1 LRAAVEEAKG
11 EIAEYRA
18 EREARYARMVAEQT
32 GNKAETDSRL
42 KAEYDEE
49 MAKLEAKV
57 NAAKSAVVQD
67 LLSAVKDVK

>member
-1 LRAAVEEAKG
+1 MRAAVEEAKG

-32 GNKAETDSRL
+32 GSKAETDSRL

-49 MAKLEAKV
+49 MAKLQAKV
-57 NAAKSAVVQD
+57 NAVKSAVVQD

>member
-1 LRAAVEEAKG
+1 MEEAKG
-11 EIAEYRA
+11 ESAAYRA
-18 EREARYARMVAEQT
+18 EREARYARMGAEQT

-49 MAKLEAKV
+49 MAKLQAKV
-57 NAAKSAVVQD
+57 SAAKSTVVHD